1 MHILEKVETYQKET
15 IEKIIKNGENAQKR
29 GIVFFGDSHIQY
41 FDVKKYF
48 GNFNVHNCGVEGATS
63 DLLFHLRPY
72 AITPY
77 DPRKVIVLIGMNDLS
92 DKWRVDKLE
101 IAFNV
106 YRLIEILRRF
116 SPAIDVCVISPLP
129 IDEKVYKTS
138 MLNNTQL
145 KILGKEIGNNVRE
158 FVGCNF
164 IDVFEDFTIDGNL
177 NRVYSNDGIHL
188 NEIGY
193 ALLAEKIRKFIEE

>member
-1 MHILEKVETYQKET
+1 MNTLNINTELQQAWTAGVREKLNNDPEV
-15 IEKIIKNGENAQKR
+15 
-29 GIVFFGDSHIQY
+29 
-41 FDVKKYF
+41 
-48 GNFNVHNCGVEGATS
+48 
-63 DLLFHLRPY
+63 
-72 AITPY
+72 Y

-129 IDEKVYKTS
+129 IDENVYKTS

-177 NRVYSNDGIHL
+177 NRMYSNDGIHL

-193 ALLAEKIRKFIEE
+193 ELLAEKIRKFIEE